1 MGEQTRN
8 ILGKIA
14 GRQTIL
20 SDKPDG
26 RVNRLPVGL
35 RQIGATGNLP
45 LHADPKSV
53 A

>member
-26 RVNRLPVGL
+26 RVNRLPVAL
-35 RQIGATGNLP
+35 RQIGTTGNLP
-45 LHADPKSV
+45 LHGDPKSV
-53 A
+53 I